1 MWQLHSCAIMSCHH
15 PESWTN
21 FSWGFNTGGSLT
33 AEPGSI
39 WVNSV
44 EMWRMFLSVS
54 NWSSTF
60 FSKVCSFSAFGFLI
74 SSDFLVYDNIFT
86 VCHKFFFRRILWN
99 FPDIN
104 NQYWGQ
110 LAWMMLEQGSFWD
123 WDWGPWKGER
133 PPGRFFF
140 LLDFSNPLGSMELF
154 SPPENKLFGGN
165 PQKNGALEYVN

>member
-123 WDWGPWKGER
+123 WDWGPER
-133 PPGRFFF
+133 VRDHQVVSFFCWIF
-140 LLDFSNPLGSMELF
+140 QTHWDLWSCFHPLKTSFSGGTPKKME
-154 SPPENKLFGGN
+154 P
-165 PQKNGALEYVN
+165 